1 MRLELGGRVDCS
13 DGIFGELAD
22 VVIDPTTKGVTHLV
36 VKAQGEPWVERLV
49 PVELV
54 HPGDPEHGSVR
65 LRVTAAEVRS
75 LPPVQEVAYL
85 QLGDFPLDDPDW
97 DVGIQEVYALPYY
110 ATDDL
115 QPRPLDF
122 PVMYDRIPKGE
133 VEIRRASGVYSAEG
147 HHLGHVDGFLVD
159 RDEHITHL
167 VLERGHL
174 WGLRDVTIPI
184 GALAKVETD
193 AVTLSLTKDQAGSL
207 PEGAVRRWP
216 SSSLPGRRPARG
228 TRQRPGAFAH
238 GSGDARRGSG
248 LAATRDRV
256 HSTTR
261 MKGGAMAGME
271 NVVVVGFAEPSK
283 AYQALTVL
291 KQCDAEG
298 RIALRS
304 AAVVER
310 TSAGEL
316 RTPEGADNVGLVGTA
331 SGSVIGM
338 LIGVL
343 GGPVGVL
350 VGWGAGALM
359 GGVFDIARA
368 EKSDEALSALGRA
381 IPLGSTAV
389 IAGVEEPAV
398 EVIDGEMAKLGGEVT
413 RRPLDEVM
421 DELEAAEEAAEAAA
435 FEARRTLAEERK
447 VEVKADFDER
457 VGKLKEK
464 LHVS

>member
-1 MRLELGGRVDCS
+1 
-13 DGIFGELAD
+13 
-22 VVIDPTTKGVTHLV
+22 
-36 VKAQGEPWVERLV
+36 
-49 PVELV
+49 
-54 HPGDPEHGSVR
+54 
-65 LRVTAAEVRS
+65 
-75 LPPVQEVAYL
+75 
-85 QLGDFPLDDPDW
+85 
-97 DVGIQEVYALPYY
+97 
-110 ATDDL
+110 
-115 QPRPLDF
+115 
-122 PVMYDRIPKGE
+122 
-133 VEIRRASGVYSAEG
+133 
-147 HHLGHVDGFLVD
+147 
-159 RDEHITHL
+159 
-167 VLERGHL
+167 
-174 WGLRDVTIPI
+174 
-184 GALAKVETD
+184 
-193 AVTLSLTKDQAGSL
+193 
-207 PEGAVRRWP
+207 
-216 SSSLPGRRPARG
+216 
-228 TRQRPGAFAH
+228 
-238 GSGDARRGSG
+238 
-248 LAATRDRV
+248 
-256 HSTTR
+256 
-261 MKGGAMAGME
+261 ME